1 MKTNLRQF
9 NTTFLILLAL
19 AIFAN
24 ACKKDNGPSIATM
37 TTTAATDI
45 DIITA
50 TSGGAITTDGGAT
63 ITGCGVCWGTVT
75 GPTIADSK
83 TSDGASAGT
92 FTSTLTGLSPK
103 TTYYVRAYATN
114 SAGTAYGTEISFTT
128 IDGVVDADGNAY
140 HISSITSGSVTK
152 VFMTENLR
160 TTKYNDGTDIPLTE
174 VAASWATLTSG
185 SYCWY
190 DNDKTT
196 YNETYGALYNWYA
209 VNTGKLAPTGW
220 HVATK
225 AEWDAVITYL
235 GGTSVAGGK
244 LKETGTVHWNSPNT
258 GATDAIGFT
267 GLPGGIRYYDDGHYS
282 AIGNVG
288 YWWTSTEYNSDA
300 ACFYLIEYDLTAIS
314 IITNYKKYGCSVR
327 CIKD

>member
-1 MKTNLRQF
+1 MKTNLRHF

-24 ACKKDNGPSIATM
+24 ACKKDNDPSIATM

-63 ITGCGVCWGTVT
+63 ITERGVCWSTVT
-75 GPTIADSK
+75 GPTIADNK
-83 TSDGASAGT
+83 TSDGEDIGT
-92 FTSTLTGLSPK
+92 FSSSITGLSPN
-103 TTYYVRAYATN
+103 TSYYVRAYATN
-114 SAGTAYGTEISFTT
+114 SAGTAYGTEITFTT
-128 IDGVVDADGNAY
+128 LDGVVDADGNAY
-140 HISSITSGSVTK
+140 HISSITSGGITK

-160 TTKYNDGTDIPLTE
+160 TTKYNDSTDIPLTE
-174 VAASWATLTSG
+174 VAASWPTLTTG

-196 YNETYGALYNWYA
+196 YGETYGALYNWYA

-220 HVATK
+220 HVATD
-225 AEWDAVITYL
+225 AEWTTLVAYL
-235 GGTSVAGGK
+235 GGLTVAGGK
-244 LKETGTVHWNSPNT
+244 LKETGTEHWSSPNT
-258 GATDAIGFT
+258 GATNTIGFN
-267 GLPGGIRYYDDGHYS
+267 GLPGGFRSSSFNGTGI
-282 AIGNVG
+282 IGC
-288 YWWTSTEYNSDA
+288 WWTSTECINSGYYYGSA
-300 ACFYLIEYDLTAIS
+300 YDQPSLEKMAVVKS
-314 IITNYKKYGCSVR
+314 YGFSVR